1 MIALQMEFND
11 AAVSLPD
18 TPRLVL
24 AADGETYFIAV
35 VDRQHSRPMWVDA
48 MTDEEIDSVIIAWS
62 ELPVFPMDEFEAAR
76 ALQACR
82 PLTLAEAHGNEG
94 GLTHG

>member
-1 MIALQMEFND
+1 MGIPLQMEFFD
-11 AAVSLPD
+11 VQVSLPD

-24 AADGETYFIAV
+24 AADGEVYFIAV
-35 VDRQHSRPMWVDA
+35 LDREHSRLVWVDA
-48 MTDEEIDSVIIAWS
+48 TTDEEIDSVIIAWS

-76 ALQACR
+76 

-94 GLTHG
+94 GLDE